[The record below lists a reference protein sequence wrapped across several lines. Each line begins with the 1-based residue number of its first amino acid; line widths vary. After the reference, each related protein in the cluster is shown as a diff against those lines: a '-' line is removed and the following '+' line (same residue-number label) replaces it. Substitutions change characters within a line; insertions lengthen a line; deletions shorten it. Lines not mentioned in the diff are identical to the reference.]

1 MMNLEDVSS
10 MVRKIL
16 AAVILVP
23 LGLVIVGLAV
33 ANREI
38 VSVSFDPFNAAN
50 PAFALKAPLF
60 LLVLILVTV
69 GVIIGGVAAWLKQSK
84 WRRAARRLE
93 AELRDERA
101 EVDAVRR
108 RLAASEA
115 RPPATPL
122 ALRPPAA

>member
-1 MMNLEDVSS
+1 MI
-10 MVRKIL
+10 RKIL

-38 VSVSFDPFNAAN
+38 VTVSFDPFNAAT

-60 LLVLILVTV
+60 VIVLILVIA
-69 GVIIGGVAAWLKQSK
+69 GVIIGGIAAWLKQSK

-93 AELRDERA
+93 AELRDMRA
-101 EVDAVRR
+101 EADALRR
-108 RLAASEA
+108 RLDASEA
-115 RPPATPL
+115 PPSAPPR
-122 ALRPPAA
+122 ALRPPVA